1 MYGPITPAITTFADL
16 SYKELFVLTP
26 LLILT
31 VYLGLVPN
39 YLFNQLADTCLI
51 LLESY

>member
-1 MYGPITPAITTFADL
+1 MYGPITPVITTFADL

-31 VYLGLVPN
+31 IYLGLFPN
-39 YLFNQLADTCLI
+39 YLFSQFLDTT
-51 LLESY
+51 